1 MLVVVLVVVVDV
13 VVDDVV
19 VVVVVVEVVVVEVV
33 VVVGALVGRT
43 QGPHRLMHRFELNLE
58 QGLTGLRVVMTR
70 GGGVVSRISGASV
83 AALASSGACVGSG
96 VVTAGFEPHGLRI
109 ALPHREIV

>member
-1 MLVVVLVVVVDV
+1 MLEVVLVVVVDV
-13 VVDDVV
+13 VVEVV
-19 VVVVVVEVVVVEVV
+19 VVVVVVDVVVVEVE

-43 QGPHRLMHRFELNLE
+43 HGPQRLMHRLELNLE
-58 QGLTGLRVVMTR
+58 QGLTGLRVVITR

-83 AALASSGACVGSG
+83 AALARSGACVGLG